1 MVGKPL
7 ENLSRREMLRLGA
20 YAGAGALV
28 LPSLAACGG
37 LDSPG
42 SGQASGAAGKEGIL
56 LGVLDSLTGVYAASG
71 KNEIDGIT
79 LAVNEVNKAGGVLGG
94 RQVKIVQRDD
104 GTKPDVGVRG
114 VRELVQQE
122 NVDMLVGVLSSGVA
136 LAVSEA
142 AYQFGVPFICSG
154 AHDDQLTGAK
164 ANKTTFRFTV
174 ESTMIARAVAP
185 YIVEKG
191 GKNWFFVTADYAYG
205 IGAEN
210 AMTAEL
216 TKLGG
221 RVVSSEHTPLGTTDF
236 SAQLTKA
243 RNSGASAVVL
253 VLYGP
258 DLVAATK
265 QFSEFGLGQN
275 MYLGGHLQGP
285 EMAVGIGSAAMHG
298 IYGCAWDGS
307 LEPQPSKQ
315 FFDQMKA
322 AIGGTPNW
330 RHYLGYMSA
339 REGLQAI
346 DRAGTTSA
354 AEVVKALEGHKFD
367 PLKGGK
373 GYWRDWDHQAIT
385 DVAVIEAIPE
395 KDWSYPGQYFKV
407 VKLVDGDSVSRTE
420 AENAEGKKRL
430 ASQTIPQRANYTA
443 KTK

>member
-1 MVGKPL
+1 M
-7 ENLSRREMLRLGA
+7 
-20 YAGAGALV
+20 
-28 LPSLAACGG
+28 
-37 LDSPG
+37 
-42 SGQASGAAGKEGIL
+42 
-56 LGVLDSLTGVYAASG
+56 
-71 KNEIDGIT
+71 
-79 LAVNEVNKAGGVLGG
+79 
-94 RQVKIVQRDD
+94 
-104 GTKPDVGVRG
+104 
-114 VRELVQQE
+114 
-122 NVDMLVGVLSSGVA
+122 
-136 LAVSEA
+136 
-142 AYQFGVPFICSG
+142 
-154 AHDDQLTGAK
+154 
-164 ANKTTFRFTV
+164 
-174 ESTMIARAVAP
+174 
-185 YIVEKG
+185 
-191 GKNWFFVTADYAYG
+191 
-205 IGAEN
+205 
-210 AMTAEL
+210 
-216 TKLGG
+216 
-221 RVVSSEHTPLGTTDF
+221 GTTDF

-265 QFSEFGLGQN
+265 QFAEFGLSQN

-285 EMAVGIGSAAMHG
+285 EMAVGIGPAAMQG

-307 LEPQPSKQ
+307 LEAQASKQ

-330 RHYLGYMSA
+330 RHYLGYLSA

-373 GYWRDWDHQAIT
+373 GYWRAWDHQAIT

-420 AENAEGKKRL
+420 AENAEGKNRL